1 MKIIDLNCVLSS
13 YTSGTMYHKDMGYN
27 VVQGTQYALGCTY
40 YYYYQSEQIQ
50 FRVDLAHP
58 LVLQFFRFKGLSKLY
73 SATNQ

>member
-1 MKIIDLNCVLSS
+1 
-13 YTSGTMYHKDMGYN
+13 MYHKDMGYN
-27 VVQGTQYALGCTY
+27 VVQGTQYALGCT
-40 YYYYQSEQIQ
+40 YYYQSEQIQ